1 MTAALRLF
9 SFETSPATS
18 VFGTPLTETG
28 ARQPPKRPGSSQ
40 GRPADLSLCL
50 SLGDA
55 LAAAKNANRPVV
67 VAVDDSPDFR
77 RVLSL
82 VLTEAGL
89 DVRTAGSGTEAL
101 QLLADLTPDLLILD
115 VSMPGMSG
123 YDLCHVIKREER
135 LASIPVVFLSAF
147 GNPQHYKLG
156 HDAGAVVYIV
166 KPFMPERLVNV
177 VSMLVEAGRRKE
189 KKSGVA

>member
-1 MTAALRLF
+1 
-9 SFETSPATS
+9 
-18 VFGTPLTETG
+18 
-28 ARQPPKRPGSSQ
+28 
-40 GRPADLSLCL
+40 LSLCRFQ
-50 SLGDA
+50 GDA
-55 LAAAKNANRPVV
+55 LAAAKNADRPVV

-89 DVRTAGSGTEAL
+89 DVRTAGSGAEAL
-101 QLLADLTPDLLILD
+101 QMLANLTPDLLILD

-135 LASIPVVFLSAF
+135 LANIPVVFLSAY
-147 GNPQHYKLG
+147 GNPKHYKLG

-177 VSMLVEAGRRKE
+177 VSMLVEAGRRGE